1 MEVRIQKYFTDCG
14 VMSRRAA
21 EAEIAAGKVKVNG
34 KVAEIG
40 QKINTETD
48 VVTYKGLRVEP
59 QNTAG
64 KVYIMLNKPRG
75 YVTTLSDEKGRRT
88 VTDLVAD
95 VGTRLYPVGRLDMD
109 SEGLLFLTNDGEF
122 TNALTHPSHDIPKIY
137 HIIIEGNP
145 SDEELR
151 KLGASIVIDGKRTR
165 PVEVRRVSRD
175 FDTTT
180 IEMTLF
186 EGRNRQIRRMCEVH
200 GVKIKRLKR
209 VAVGNVKLG
218 DLAPGKWRRLS
229 HKQVAYLKGEK

>member
-34 KVAEIG
+34 RVAEIG

-48 VVTYKGLRVEP
+48 VVTYNGFRVEP

-88 VTDLVAD
+88 VTDLVTD

-145 SDEELR
+145 TDEELR

-175 FDTTT
+175 FDTST